1 MIQDIQKADKNIKIY
16 TEKLINKTHDIT
28 VYRQVLVE
36 IKEKA
41 AQEAVSYTIKT
52 IYLVQMIQP

>member
-41 AQEAVSYTIKT
+41 AQEAVS
-52 IYLVQMIQP
+52 